1 MAATLNKVFLM
12 GNLTRDPEVK
22 QTPSGETV
30 ADMSLAVSEQFRSR
44 ATNEVREVVT
54 YVDVTV
60 WGRVAEN
67 CGQYL
72 TKGRPVFVEGRLVTD
87 SWEDKT
93 TGQKRSRLR
102 VRADRVQF
110 LYSPT
115 ASRRETSG
123 ATSGSEWAPAQS
135 APAPSA
141 QQATPAPQAPAST
154 RTSSEPASDGRD
166 VEDLPF

>member
-110 LYSPT
+110 LYSPN
-115 ASRRETSG
+115 ANRRETSG
-123 ATSGSEWAPAQS
+123 ATVSSDWTPAREVPA
-135 APAPSA
+135 APAPA
-141 QQATPAPQAPAST
+141 PIPA
-154 RTSSEPASDGRD
+154 EPAADSRD
-166 VEDLPF
+166 PEDLPF

>member
-12 GNLTRDPEVK
+12 GNLTRDPDVK

-72 TKGRPVFVEGRLVTD
+72 TKGRPVFVEGRLTMD
-87 SWEDKT
+87 TWEDKT

-110 LYSPT
+110 LYSPER
-115 ASRRETSG
+115 SRREAAGTEV
-123 ATSGSEWAPAQS
+123 AAPSS
-135 APAPSA
+135 APA
-141 QQATPAPQAPAST
+141 APRAAAPA
-154 RTSSEPASDGRD
+154 EPPAEKADF
-166 VEDLPF
+166 EDLPF

>member
-110 LYSPT
+110 LYSPN
-115 ASRRETSG
+115 ANRRETSG
-123 ATSGSEWAPAQS
+123 ATASSEWAPAREAPT
-135 APAPSA
+135 APAPA
-141 QQATPAPQAPAST
+141 PAPAPI
-154 RTSSEPASDGRD
+154 EPAADSRD
-166 VEDLPF
+166 PEDLPF

>member
-110 LYSPT
+110 LYSPN
-115 ASRRETSG
+115 ANRRETSG
-123 ATSGSEWAPAQS
+123 ATVSSDWTPAREVPA
-135 APAPSA
+135 APAPA
-141 QQATPAPQAPAST
+141 PAPIPA
-154 RTSSEPASDGRD
+154 EPAADSRD
-166 VEDLPF
+166 PEDLPF